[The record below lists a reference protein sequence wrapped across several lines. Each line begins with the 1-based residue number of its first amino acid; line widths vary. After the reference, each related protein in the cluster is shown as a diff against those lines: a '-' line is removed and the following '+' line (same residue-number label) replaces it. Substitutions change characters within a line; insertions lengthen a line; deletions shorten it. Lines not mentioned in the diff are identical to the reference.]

1 MLAPNSAKGKKV
13 SREKINVKFWAND
26 REKHLVFTSQKRS
39 DYIC

>member
-13 SREKINVKFWAND
+13 SREKINVKFWANY
-26 REKHLVFTSQKRS
+26 REKHLAFATWKQS